1 MTFADSPPDP
11 AVLDAF
17 SLASV
22 PLERATSGLINPTWF
37 VRARDGTE
45 LVLQRLNPIFPAE
58 VNLDIEAVTSHLFA
72 KGIATP
78 TLVTSRY
85 GKLWF
90 EHDGV
95 VWRALTR
102 IDGVTRDALESP
114 AQAREA
120 GRVLAEFHRA
130 LNDLEHDFRS
140 RRLGVHDTARH
151 LKSLRDA
158 LDEHRGHG
166 DFAAVRPLAE
176 QVLALAAELPAL
188 PSMPDRIVHGD
199 PKISNVMFA
208 ARGDR
213 ALCLIDLDTLARMP
227 VALELGD
234 ALRSWCNPATED
246 AADARFV
253 RPFYA
258 AAVEGYAAAARG
270 LLAREEWG
278 AIADGTLWVTVEL
291 AARFCADALRERYF
305 RWDERRYASASAHNQ
320 ARTRAQLAIAERLRT
335 ELPALRELTA
345 RATRPASRFRI
356 RRDTG
361 VTKPGAAGRTL
372 GGR

>member
-1 MTFADSPPDP
+1 MTLADSPPDP

-17 SLASV
+17 SLASA

-37 VRARDGTE
+37 VRARDGSE

-58 VNLDIEAVTSHLFA
+58 VNLDIEAVTRHLFA

-78 TLVTSRY
+78 TLVTTRY
-85 GKLWF
+85 GKLWL
-90 EHDGV
+90 EHDGA

-102 IDGVTRDALESP
+102 IDGVTRDAVESP

-130 LNDLEHDFRS
+130 LRDLEHDFRS
-140 RRLGVHDTARH
+140 RLGVHDTARH
-151 LKSLRDA
+151 LETLRDA
-158 LDEHRGHG
+158 LDEHRGHR

-188 PSMPDRIVHGD
+188 PPMPDRIVHGD

-208 ARGDR
+208 ASGDR

-246 AADARFV
+246 APDARFV

-258 AAVEGYAAAARG
+258 AAIEGYATAARG
-270 LLAREEWG
+270 LLGPQEWS
-278 AIADGTLWVTVEL
+278 AIADGTLTITVEL

-305 RWDERRYASASAHNQ
+305 RWDESRYASSSAHNQ
-320 ARTRAQLAIAERLRT
+320 ARTRAQLKIASTLCA
-335 ELPALRELTA
+335 ELPALRELAA
-345 RATRPASRFRI
+345 RTF
-356 RRDTG
+356 G
-361 VTKPGAAGRTL
+361 
-372 GGR
+372 

>member
-1 MTFADSPPDP
+1 MSRAADPLPD
-11 AVLDAF
+11 ATVLDAF
-17 SLASV
+17 GLAAA
-22 PLERATSGLINPTWF
+22 PLERATSGLINTTWF
-37 VRARDGTE
+37 VHARAGTR

-58 VNLDIEAVTSHLFA
+58 VNVDIEAVTRHLFR
-72 KGIATP
+72 KGVETP
-78 TLVTSRY
+78 TLVPSRSR
-85 GKLWF
+85 KLWF
-90 EHDGV
+90 EQDGA
-95 VWRALTR
+95 VWRVLTR

-130 LNDLEHDFRS
+130 VSDLEHEFRS

-151 LKSLRDA
+151 LQGLRDA
-158 LDEHRGHG
+158 LDEHRGHR

-188 PSMPDRIVHGD
+188 PPMPDRIVHGD

-208 ARGDR
+208 ARADR

-227 VALELGD
+227 IALELGD

-246 AADARFV
+246 APEARFV
-253 RPFYA
+253 RAFYA
-258 AAVEGYAAAARG
+258 ASIEGYANGARG
-270 LLAREEWG
+270 LLRPEEWG
-278 AIADGTLWVTVEL
+278 AIADGTLTITVEL

-320 ARTRAQLAIAERLRT
+320 ARTRAQLKIAATLLT
-335 ELPALRELTA
+335 ELPALRELGA
-345 RATRPASRFRI
+345 RAF
-356 RRDTG
+356 G
-361 VTKPGAAGRTL
+361 
-372 GGR
+372 

>member
-1 MTFADSPPDP
+1 MTLADSPPDP

-17 SLASV
+17 SLASA

-37 VRARDGTE
+37 VRARDGSE

-58 VNLDIEAVTSHLFA
+58 VNLDIEAVTRHLFA

-85 GKLWF
+85 GKLWL
-90 EHDGV
+90 EHDGA

-102 IDGVTRDALESP
+102 IDGVTRDAVESP

-130 LNDLEHDFRS
+130 LRDLEHDFRS
-140 RRLGVHDTARH
+140 RLGVHDTARH
-151 LKSLRDA
+151 LETLRDA
-158 LDEHRGHG
+158 LDEHRGHR

-176 QVLALAAELPAL
+176 QVLGLAAELPAL
-188 PSMPDRIVHGD
+188 PPMPDRIVHGD

-208 ARGDR
+208 ARSDR

-246 AADARFV
+246 APDARFV

-258 AAVEGYAAAARG
+258 AAIEGYASAARG
-270 LLAREEWG
+270 LLGPQEWS
-278 AIADGTLWVTVEL
+278 AIADGTLTITVEL

-305 RWDERRYASASAHNQ
+305 RWDESRYASSSAHNQ
-320 ARTRAQLAIAERLRT
+320 ARTRAQLKIASTLRA
-335 ELPALRELTA
+335 ELPALRELAA
-345 RATRPASRFRI
+345 RTF
-356 RRDTG
+356 G
-361 VTKPGAAGRTL
+361 
-372 GGR
+372 

>member
-1 MTFADSPPDP
+1 MTLADSPPDP

-17 SLASV
+17 SLASA

-37 VRARDGTE
+37 VRARDGSE

-58 VNLDIEAVTSHLFA
+58 VNLDIEAVTHHLFA

-85 GKLWF
+85 GKLWL
-90 EHDGV
+90 EHDGA

-102 IDGVTRDALESP
+102 IDGVTRDAVESP

-130 LNDLEHDFRS
+130 LRDLEHDFRS
-140 RRLGVHDTARH
+140 RLGVHDTARH
-151 LKSLRDA
+151 LETLRDA
-158 LDEHRGHG
+158 LDEHRGHR

-176 QVLALAAELPAL
+176 QVLGLAAELPAL
-188 PSMPDRIVHGD
+188 PPMPDRIVHGD

-208 ARGDR
+208 ARSDR

-246 AADARFV
+246 APDARFV

-258 AAVEGYAAAARG
+258 AAIEGYATAARG
-270 LLAREEWG
+270 LLGPQEWS
-278 AIADGTLWVTVEL
+278 AIADGTLTITVEL

-305 RWDERRYASASAHNQ
+305 RWDESRYASSSAHNQ
-320 ARTRAQLAIAERLRT
+320 ARTRAQLKIASTLRA
-335 ELPALRELTA
+335 ELPALRELAA
-345 RATRPASRFRI
+345 RTF
-356 RRDTG
+356 G
-361 VTKPGAAGRTL
+361 
-372 GGR
+372 

>member
-1 MTFADSPPDP
+1 MTRADSPPDP

-17 SLASV
+17 SLAPA

-37 VRARDGTE
+37 VRARDGSE
-45 LVLQRLNPIFPAE
+45 LVLQRLNAIFPAE
-58 VNLDIEAVTSHLFA
+58 VNLDIEAVTRHLVA

-85 GKLWF
+85 GKLWH
-90 EHDGV
+90 EHDGA
-95 VWRALTR
+95 VWRVLTR

-120 GRVLAEFHRA
+120 GRVLAEFHVA
-130 LNDLEHDFRS
+130 LTDLEHEFRS
-140 RRLGVHDTARH
+140 RLGVHDTARH
-151 LKSLRDA
+151 LEALRHA
-158 LDEHRGHG
+158 LEEHRGHR

-188 PSMPDRIVHGD
+188 PPMPDRIVHGD

-208 ARGDR
+208 AAPDR

-246 AADARFV
+246 APDARFV
-253 RPFYA
+253 RAFYSA
-258 AAVEGYAAAARG
+258 AIEGYASASRG
-270 LLAREEWG
+270 LLGPEEWG
-278 AIADGTLWVTVEL
+278 AIADATLTITVEL

-305 RWDERRYASASAHNQ
+305 RWDERRYPSASAHNQ
-320 ARTRAQLAIAERLRT
+320 ARTRGQLKIAATLRT
-335 ELPALRELTA
+335 ELPALRELGEHA
-345 RATRPASRFRI
+345 F
-356 RRDTG
+356 
-361 VTKPGAAGRTL
+361 
-372 GGR
+372 GGHF

>member
-1 MTFADSPPDP
+1 MCAMTRDVVTPPP
-11 AVLDAF
+11 EVLDAF
-17 SLASV
+17 ELASV
-22 PLERATSGLINPTWF
+22 PLERATSGLINPTWY
-37 VRARDGTE
+37 VRARSGAE
-45 LVLQRLNPIFPAE
+45 LVLQQLNPIFPAE
-58 VNLDIEAVTSHLFA
+58 VNLDIEAVTRHLAA
-72 KGIATP
+72 KGLLTP
-78 TLVTSRY
+78 TLVASRF

-95 VWRALTR
+95 VWRLLTR
-102 IDGVTRDALESP
+102 ITGITRDALESP

-130 LNDLEHDFRS
+130 VADLEHEFGT

-151 LKSLRDA
+151 LRTLRDTLRECRA
-158 LDEHRGHG
+158 HR
-166 DFAAVRPLAE
+166 DFEAVRPLGE
-176 QVLALAAELPAL
+176 RVLAVAAELPPL
-188 PSMPDRIVHGD
+188 PATFDRIVHGD
-199 PKISNVMFA
+199 PKISNVMFDA
-208 ARGDR
+208 LGRS

-270 LLAREEWG
+270 LLAREEWA
-278 AIADGTLWVTVEL
+278 AIADGTLTITVEL

-305 RWDERRYASASAHNQ
+305 RWDARRYASASAHNQ
-320 ARTRAQLAIAERLRT
+320 ARTSAQLKIAETLQA
-335 ELPALRELTA
+335 ELPALRALTA
-345 RATRPASRFRI
+345 RAF
-356 RRDTG
+356 
-361 VTKPGAAGRTL
+361 
-372 GGR
+372 GG

>member
-1 MTFADSPPDP
+1 MSRAAELLPD
-11 AVLDAF
+11 ATVLDAF
-17 SLASV
+17 GLASE
-22 PLERATSGLINPTWF
+22 PLERAASGLINPTWF
-37 VRARDGTE
+37 VRARDGAE

-58 VNLDIEAVTSHLFA
+58 VNLDIEAVTGHLAA

-78 TLVTSRY
+78 RLVGSRY
-85 GKLWF
+85 GKLWL
-90 EHDGV
+90 EHDGA
-95 VWRALTR
+95 VWRVLTR
-102 IDGVTRDALESP
+102 IDGSTRDALESP

-130 LNDLEHDFRS
+130 LSDLEHDFRS

-151 LKSLRDA
+151 LETLRDA
-158 LDEHRGHG
+158 LDEHRGHP
-166 DFAAVRPLAE
+166 DFAAVRPLAD

-188 PSMPDRIVHGD
+188 PAMPDRIVHGD

-208 ARGDR
+208 TSGDR

-246 AADARFV
+246 APEARFV

-258 AAVEGYAAAARG
+258 AAIKGYASASRG
-270 LLAREEWG
+270 LLGPQEWG
-278 AIADGTLWVTVEL
+278 AIADGTLTITVEL

-305 RWDERRYASASAHNQ
+305 RWDESRYASSSAHNQ
-320 ARTRAQLAIAERLRT
+320 ARTRAQLKIASTLRA
-335 ELPALRELTA
+335 ELPALRELGA
-345 RATRPASRFRI
+345 RAFGDHA
-356 RRDTG
+356 
-361 VTKPGAAGRTL
+361 
-372 GGR
+372 

>member
-1 MTFADSPPDP
+1 MSGTASQTPD
-11 AVLDAF
+11 ATVLDAF
-17 SLASV
+17 ELAG

-37 VRARDGTE
+37 VSARDGRA
-45 LVLQRLNPIFPAE
+45 LVLQRVNPIFPPE
-58 VNLDIEAVTSHLFA
+58 VNVDIEAVTRHLFA

-78 TLVTSRY
+78 TLVPSRF
-85 GKLWF
+85 GRLWL
-90 EHDGV
+90 EHDGA
-95 VWRALTR
+95 VWRVLTR

-130 LNDLEHDFRS
+130 VSDLEHEFRS

-151 LKSLRDA
+151 LRNLREA
-158 LDEHRGHG
+158 LDEHRGHR

-188 PSMPDRIVHGD
+188 PPMPDRIVHGD

-208 ARGDR
+208 AHTDR

-227 VALELGD
+227 IALELGD

-246 AADARFV
+246 APEARFV
-253 RPFYA
+253 RGFYA
-258 AAVEGYAAAARG
+258 AAIEGYASGARG
-270 LLAREEWG
+270 LLLPEEWG
-278 AIADGTLWVTVEL
+278 AIADGTLTITVEL

-305 RWDERRYASASAHNQ
+305 RWDEGRYASSSAHNQ
-320 ARTRAQLAIAERLRT
+320 ARTRAQLKIAAALRT
-335 ELPALRELTA
+335 ELPALREL
-345 RATRPASRFRI
+345 
-356 RRDTG
+356 
-361 VTKPGAAGRTL
+361 AAHAFG
-372 GGR
+372 